1 MSMFTKATKKKAKLR
16 AALFGPSGSGKTYS
30 ALRMATGIGGKIAVI
45 DTEHGSASKYSDR
58 FTFDVCDLK
67 DDQSV
72 HAYVATMAEAGKAG
86 YDVLV
91 IDSLTHGW
99 QELLSEVEQIA
110 KAKYKGNTWSAWS
123 EGNPVQKSLIK
134 AILSYPG
141 HVIATMRSK
150 TEWNSTTDER
160 GKVRPIRIG
169 LAPEQ
174 GKSIEFEFDLLLEFN
189 TEHMATVIKDRTGK
203 FQDKIIEKPGEDFGK
218 ALADW
223 LNEGELPPP
232 PPTAM
237 KSLLEQKK
245 IFLSIIQSK
254 QSDKSVAR
262 KIGGLI
268 VKDTLD
274 KEKIDTQEEMDK
286 VTSAMKNFDLN
297 TGLKYPEQQ
306 EIL

>member
-123 EGNPVQKSLIK
+123 EGNPVQKALIK

-237 KSLLEQKK
+237 KSRPEQKK

-262 KIGGLI
+262 KIAGLI

-274 KEKIDTQEEMDK
+274 KEKFDTQEEMDK